1 MRANRV
7 REMISQGQTVVNG
20 WVSCESVYAAEVLSH
35 SGYDAV
41 TIDLQHGMFG
51 LDQAVRLV
59 QAVSAGPAVPMVR
72 VSALNEAEIGKLLD
86 AGAYGLICP
95 SIDSAEQCAALVA
108 ACRYPPVGRRSYG
121 PARGLLYGG
130 PDYLDGANDTVQVWA
145 MVESAAAMGNLAE
158 IVATP
163 GLDGIYVGPNDLALS
178 LGVTPATV
186 PVAQEVTAAL
196 GEILAAAHSAGVAV
210 GAYCADARMARQLAD
225 DGFDLVTPGNDVV
238 LLRDGVA
245 ARLATIRGEVGVD
258 RASSGY

>member
-1 MRANRV
+1 VRVNRV
-7 REMISQGQTVVNG
+7 RELIEAGTTVVNG

-41 TIDLQHGMFG
+41 TVDLQHGMFG
-51 LDQAVRLV
+51 LDGAVRLL

-72 VSALNEAEIGKLLD
+72 CSALNEAEIGKLLD

-95 SIDSAEQCAALVA
+95 SIDTPQQCAALVA

-130 PDYLDGANDTVQVWA
+130 SDYLDAANDTVQVWA
-145 MVESAAAMGNLAE
+145 MVESATALSNLEE
-158 IVATP
+158 IVAVP

-178 LGVTPATV
+178 LGVAPGTV
-186 PVAQEVTAAL
+186 PVAEEVTAAL
-196 GEILAAAHSAGVAV
+196 GTILAAAHSAGVAV
-210 GAYCADARMARQLAD
+210 GAYCADAGTARQLAQ

-238 LLRDGVA
+238 LLREGVT
-245 ARLATIRGEVGVD
+245 ARLSTIRGETGT
-258 RASSGY
+258 AATPSGY